1 MKGIRSFSHG
11 FYRKWPEQRI
21 NHLWPVPH
29 VLQQKGVCTE
39 SQLFVSVLDDSIPMM
54 RTYTAEGDL
63 LIFVIYRL
71 DWAADLLLAAL

>member
-1 MKGIRSFSHG
+1 
-11 FYRKWPEQRI
+11 
-21 NHLWPVPH
+21 VPH